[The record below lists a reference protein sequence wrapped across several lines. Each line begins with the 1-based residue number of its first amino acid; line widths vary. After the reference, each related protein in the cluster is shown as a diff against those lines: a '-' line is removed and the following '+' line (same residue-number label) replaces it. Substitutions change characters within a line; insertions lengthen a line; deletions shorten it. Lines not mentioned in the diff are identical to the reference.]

1 VDPCQTPR
9 GITAP
14 RAVRAHAARDRA
26 GFTRAG
32 FTLVELLVVI
42 GIIALLISILLPSL
56 SRARE
61 AANQTKCLSNL
72 RQIGMAMFMYTN
84 DNKGYFP
91 SASRDQPYQR
101 AEDFVYWEPQSDWQ
115 TGLPPRL
122 PSQGALVK
130 YMGATQTFDS
140 KVWICPSDNPT
151 THQMFGYSNKYNYPF
166 SYTMNYFCEDGLT
179 YDTESNWAPDAATY
193 IGGTLKW
200 ARVRHP
206 SDTVMVLEESSWSI
220 NDGCSVIV
228 SVSLN
233 GGTNLANAS
242 VSTGPDYLSVRH
254 DRQAHFP
261 ENTIKG
267 AADTASGIPN
277 VNGKG
282 NVNFCD
288 GHGEYVSRN
297 FVQSVGL
304 HHWDPSH

>member
-1 VDPCQTPR
+1 MMQNPICGTR
-9 GITAP
+9 GK
-14 RAVRAHAARDRA
+14 RA
-26 GFTRAG
+26 GVTA

-42 GIIALLISILLPSL
+42 GIIALLISILLPAL
-56 SRARE
+56 NRARD
-61 AANQTKCLSNL
+61 AANRTKCLSNL

-91 SASRDQPYQR
+91 SAARDQPYQR
-101 AEDFVYWEPQSDWQ
+101 VEDFCYWEPQSDWQ
-115 TGLPPRL
+115 TFSPACPR
-122 PSQGALVK
+122 PVSQGALVK
-130 YMGATQTFDS
+130 YMGSSQNFNTA
-140 KVWICPSDNPT
+140 VWVCPSDDPT
-151 THQMFGYSNKYNYPF
+151 QHQKLGYGSTAYNYPY

-179 YDTESNWAPDAATY
+179 ADNESNWAPDAATY
-193 IGGTLKW
+193 IGGILKW
-200 ARVRHP
+200 SRVRHP
-206 SDTVMVLEESSWSI
+206 SDTVMMLEESSTSI